1 MELMAGLCV
10 SMLVGYFMAG
20 KRYALGQIV
29 AGVVITVGIV
39 LATISAPRPPKSSSA
54 SSSPSSAASDER
66 LPETV
71 QYIVGIGMLSAALFL
86 SAWLGLW
93 QEKTYRRYG
102 NQWREALFFTVSF
115 DRETSKLTAA
125 LP

>member
-1 MELMAGLCV
+1 
-10 SMLVGYFMAG
+10 MLVGYFLAG
-20 KRYALGQIV
+20 KRYALGQVI

-54 SSSPSSAASDER
+54 SPSASAATNEER
-66 LPETV
+66 LPESV
-71 QYIVGIGMLSAALFL
+71 QYVVGIAMLSAALFL

-102 NQWREALFFTVSF
+102 NQWREALFFTVSCSS
-115 DRETSKLTAA
+115 RL
-125 LP
+125 

>member
-1 MELMAGLCV
+1 
-10 SMLVGYFMAG
+10 MLVGYFLAG
-20 KRYALGQIV
+20 KRYTLGQVV

-39 LATISAPRPPKSSSA
+39 LATISAPRPPKS
-54 SSSPSSAASDER
+54 PSAASTSQKTESDDLLHES
-66 LPETV
+66 V
-71 QYIVGIGMLSAALFL
+71 QYVLGIGMLSAALFL

-115 DRETSKLTAA
+115 VNGVKS
-125 LP
+125 